1 VKPVR
6 ATNGPAA
13 IRRLA
18 GPLVLSPVLLASC
31 GGEIAAS
38 RPAPAVVTIGPAPA
52 QVAEDT
58 RDRSPDSGAAGA
70 TDAPRGMVYVPPGP
84 FLRGCSPA
92 DTSCYAIESPPAR
105 IHLDGFY
112 IDRREVT
119 VAAYRACVAAGACS
133 EEGLTLHTPDRTTYN
148 GPSTGANTTRFLDPA
163 ESDTCNWTW
172 KGGERDRHPINC
184 ETWDQARAYCAWAG
198 KRLPTEAEWEKAAR
212 GTDERIYPW
221 GDDPPSCALTVMDEG
236 ALGCGAGHT
245 AEVGSR
251 PRGQNASGILDLSGN
266 VAEWVADWY
275 APDYYARSPAANP
288 PGPPSGRFRVIRGG
302 SFRVRPA
309 NGVDGLRISNRYSY
323 VPSARLDYLG
333 FRCARGAAVKMGAP
347 GAG

>member
-1 VKPVR
+1 MKPVR

-38 RPAPAVVTIGPAPA
+38 RPAPAVVTIGPATA

-212 GTDERIYPW
+212 GAEGRKYPW
-221 GDDPPSCALTVMDEG
+221 GRSEPTPTRANYGKLRGGTTPVGAYPEGASPYGVLDLAGNVWEWCEDFDDPAFYADGPS
-236 ALGCGAGHT
+236 
-245 AEVGSR
+245 R
-251 PRGQNASGILDLSGN
+251 NPRNGK
-266 VAEWVADWY
+266 
-275 APDYYARSPAANP
+275 APDKAH
-288 PGPPSGRFRVIRGG
+288 RVMRGG
-302 SFRVRPA
+302 SWLY
-309 NGVDGLRISNRYSY
+309 G
-323 VPSARLDYLG
+323 PSALRTFGRTSYEPHYRFAGGG
-333 FRCARGAAVKMGAP
+333 FRCARSA
-347 GAG
+347 